1 MYKASKTKA
10 YRQDFN
16 ENKYITFLI
25 KDDQFLE
32 KRNKIWDKFG
42 NTIKREFDTKYNEKY
57 LKSNIKSYERK
68 IKLNM
73 FR

>member
-1 MYKASKTKA
+1 MYKTSKTKA
-10 YRQDFN
+10 YRHNFN
-16 ENKYITFLI
+16 ETKYITFLI

-32 KRNKIWDKFG
+32 KHNKIWDKFG
-42 NTIKREFDTKYNEKY
+42 NTVKREFDTKYNEKY

-68 IKLNM
+68 MKLNM